1 MTGTSWTIEE
11 YNAVPDPPE
20 APIPAAPIP
29 TVPINALP
37 PIAEGDTDEA
47 TIEEGGAAIEEGE
60 TDEATI
66 GEGGTDFVCKG
77 LLLFLCLVIFPR
89 ARIPISPF
97 PFSYCFDLLF

>member
-1 MTGTSWTIEE
+1 MTGTSWTIAE
-11 YNAVPDPPE
+11 YNAVPDPLEAAIPA

-29 TVPINALP
+29 
-37 PIAEGDTDEA
+37 
-47 TIEEGGAAIEEGE
+47 EEGE
-60 TDEATI
+60 IDEPTI
-66 GEGGTDFVCKG
+66 EEGGTDFVCKG